1 MAAAPAATPAVA
13 PAGGTGGG
21 TGGAGYDGIY
31 IGTVDIQ
38 ATDGMISDS
47 CTATWTGSAA
57 AGCSV
62 VTDGSCVEVVAGSVI
77 NTMLICEMTGDLGG
91 FGPTQTTFSGSVD
104 SSTGQV
110 TGNLNGEATPVMGN
124 VTGNVM
130 RASFSWTKDTLTFN
144 GSFEATR

>member
-1 MAAAPAATPAVA
+1 M
-13 PAGGTGGG
+13 G
-21 TGGAGYDGIY
+21 TGGATTTRIY
-31 IGTVDIQ
+31 IGSVDIQ
-38 ATDGMISDS
+38 ATDGTISDS
-47 CTATWTGSAA
+47 CTATWTGTAA

-62 VTDGSCVEVVAGSVI
+62 VTDGSCIEVVAGSVI

-91 FGPTQTTFSGSVD
+91 FGPTEASFSGSVD

-110 TGNLNGEATPVMGN
+110 TGTLNGASSPVMGN
-124 VTGNVM
+124 VSGNVM